1 MRPEMKHVVQFGGFT
16 AALTGLAMFLA
27 SNMNGSG
34 LPWSPRYEVKAEL
47 SNADILL
54 KDQDVRISGVQ
65 AGKVTDVSPISGGHV
80 LVTMVIDKKY
90 APIHADSTAR
100 VRPFT
105 LIGDK
110 YVDIDP
116 GSSAAPALPAG
127 ATIALGRTS
136 IPIELEQVLS
146 ILDTDTRAKM
156 TQLLTQGGTAL
167 AGRGDTVNQLLARL
181 PDLERSLTA
190 TLLVTDSKVQ
200 TIDHL
205 LSSAVSLLTS
215 LAQHQARI
223 ESAVNASDHLLGAL
237 ADDRDVITQTVTTAD
252 QSLGTLARAI
262 AGEGADGRALV
273 ANAPSL
279 LGELQQFM
287 ATGDTDVLGVTPEAA
302 QMRGLLAQLR
312 SSFSARDS
320 IGYYIRAVARDD
332 CATTVAGSMPPCSF
346 PSGHRGG

>member
-1 MRPEMKHVVQFGGFT
+1 MRPDLKHVVQFGSFT

-65 AGKVTDVSPISGGHV
+65 AGKVIDVSPESNGRV
-80 LVTMVIDKKY
+80 LVTMVIDRKY
-90 APIHADSTAR
+90 APIHADSTAK

-116 GSSAAPALPAG
+116 GSNAAPALPAG
-127 ATIALGRTS
+127 ATIPVGHTS
-136 IPIELEQVLS
+136 IPVELEQVLA
-146 ILDTDTRAKM
+146 ILDTDTRTKVN
-156 TQLLTQGGTAL
+156 QLLTQGGTAL
-167 AGRGDTVNQLLARL
+167 AGRGDTVNQILARL

-190 TLLVTDSKVQ
+190 TLLVTDSRVQ

-205 LSSAVSLLTS
+205 LSSADSLLTS

-223 ESAVNASDHLLGAL
+223 ENAVDASDQLLGAL
-237 ADDRDVITQTVTTAD
+237 ANDRDVITRTVTTAD
-252 QSLGTLARAI
+252 QSLATLARAI

-273 ANAPSL
+273 DNAPGL
-279 LGELQQFM
+279 LDELRRFM

-312 SSFSARDS
+312 SSFSAKDS
-320 IGYYIRAVARDD
+320 LGYYIRAIPRDD
-332 CATTVAGSMPPCSF
+332 CATTVAGGMPPCSF
-346 PSGHRGG
+346 PGGH

>member
-1 MRPEMKHVVQFGGFT
+1 MRPDLKHVIQFGSFT
-16 AALTGLAMFLA
+16 AGLTGLAMFLA

-34 LPWSPRYEVKAEL
+34 LPWSPRYLVRAEL
-47 SNADILL
+47 SNADLLL

-65 AGKVTDVSPISGGHV
+65 AGKVTDVVPEGAGHV
-80 LVTMVIDKKY
+80 MVTMVVDRKY
-90 APIHADSTAR
+90 APIHTDGTAR

-116 GSSAAPALPAG
+116 GSSAAPALPDG
-127 ATIALGRTS
+127 GVIPIGHTS
-136 IPIELEQVLS
+136 IPVELEQVLQ
-146 ILDTDTRAKM
+146 ILDTDTRTQAN
-156 TQLLTQGGTAL
+156 QLLTQGGTSL
-167 AGRGDTVNQLLARL
+167 AGRGETLNQLLQRL

-205 LSSAVSLLTS
+205 LSSADSLLTN
-215 LAQHQARI
+215 LARSQARI
-223 ESAVNASDHLLGAL
+223 ESAVNSSDQLLAAL
-237 ADDRDVITQTVTTAD
+237 AGDRDVITQTVTTAD
-252 QSLGTLARAI
+252 QSLATLARAI

-273 ANAPSL
+273 ANAPAL
-279 LGELQQFM
+279 LDELRSFM
-287 ATGDTDVLGVTPEAA
+287 HTGDTDVVGVTPEAKQLRA
-302 QMRGLLAQLR
+302 LLAQLR

-320 IGYYIRAVARDD
+320 LGYYIRAAARDD

-346 PSGHRGG
+346 PSGH

>member
-1 MRPEMKHVVQFGGFT
+1 MRPELKHVVQFGGFT
-16 AALTGLAMFLA
+16 AALTGLAMYLA

-65 AGKVTDVSPISGGHV
+65 AGKVTDVVPESNGRV
-80 LVTMVIDKKY
+80 LVTMVIDRKY
-90 APIHADSTAR
+90 APIHADSTAK

-116 GSSAAPALPAG
+116 GSTSAPALPGG
-127 ATIALGRTS
+127 ATIALNHTS
-136 IPIELEQVLS
+136 IPVELEQVLA
-146 ILDTDTRAKM
+146 ILDADTRAKEN
-156 TQLLTQGGTAL
+156 QLLTQGGTAL
-167 AGRGDTVNQLLARL
+167 AGRGETVSQILQRL
-181 PDLERSLTA
+181 PALERSLTA

-205 LSSAVSLLTS
+205 LSSADSLLTS

-223 ESAVNASDHLLGAL
+223 ESAVNASDQLLGAL
-237 ADDRDVITQTVTTAD
+237 ADDRDVITRTVTTAD
-252 QSLGTLARAI
+252 QSLATLARAI

-273 ANAPSL
+273 ANAPGL
-279 LGELQQFM
+279 LDELRRFM

-302 QMRGLLAQLR
+302 QMRGLFAQLR

-320 IGYYIRAVARDD
+320 LGYYIRSFARDD
-332 CATTVAGSMPPCSF
+332 CATTVAGNSPPCSF
-346 PSGHRGG
+346 PSGH

>member
-1 MRPEMKHVVQFGGFT
+1 MRPDLKHVVQFGSFT

-47 SNADILL
+47 NNADILL

-65 AGKVTDVSPISGGHV
+65 AGKVTDVSPESDGRV
-80 LVTMVIDKKY
+80 LVTMVIDRKY
-90 APIHADSTAR
+90 APIHADSTAKI
-100 VRPFT
+100 RPFT

-110 YVDIDP
+110 YVDIDL

-127 ATIALGRTS
+127 ATIPVGHTS
-136 IPIELEQVLS
+136 IPVELEQVLA
-146 ILDTDTRAKM
+146 ILDTDTRARM
-156 TQLLTQGGTAL
+156 NLLLTQGGTAL
-167 AGRGDTVNQLLARL
+167 AGRGDTVNQILARL

-190 TLLVTDSKVQ
+190 TLLVTDSRVQ

-205 LSSAVSLLTS
+205 LSSADSLLTS
-215 LAQHQARI
+215 LSQHQARI
-223 ESAVNASDHLLGAL
+223 ENAVNASDRLLGSL
-237 ADDRDVITQTVTTAD
+237 ADDRDVITRTVTTAD
-252 QSLGTLARAI
+252 QSLATLARAI

-273 ANAPSL
+273 ANAPGL
-279 LGELQQFM
+279 LDELQRFM
-287 ATGDTDVLGVTPEAA
+287 ATGDTDVVGVTPEAA

-312 SSFSARDS
+312 SSFSAKDS
-320 IGYYIRAVARDD
+320 LGYYIRAVPRDD

-346 PSGHRGG
+346 PNGH